1 MSIRSSWLGLLRV
14 TQRALLWCD
23 RRMPRGTRALLG
35 IPLVILGPFG
45 FLPVLGFWM
54 LPLGLGLIALEI
66 PPLRKRLLNWLAR
79 KLAQPTPMHAAPRDA
94 TP

>member
-1 MSIRSSWLGLLRV
+1 MSFRSFWIRLLREV
-14 TQRALLWCD
+14 QRALLWCD

-35 IPLVILGPFG
+35 IVLVILGPLG

-66 PPLRKRLLNWLAR
+66 PPLRRRLLDWLAR
-79 KLAQPTPMHAAPRDA
+79 KVPPRQAAKPKQA
-94 TP
+94 S